1 MAERSQKRKAEMSL
15 SDEERMAVVSHYLH
29 NRGYASEKVYEDKAL
44 PLLRDF
50 YAEDSFQGR
59 ADGILA
65 ERSVQ
70 ASLFPQFFSVP
81 FPETRCPEFTFI
93 VLFAGIGG
101 FRIALQNQGGRC
113 VYSSEWDVQA
123 QKTYLANFG
132 EMPFGDITCAST
144 KAFIPD
150 RFDVLCAGF
159 PCQPFSISGRQKGFE
174 DTRGTLFFDICQIL
188 DEKRPPVVFLENVKH
203 LMYHDGGK
211 TLNTILEK
219 LSGLGYKVS
228 WRILNGADYGVPQN
242 RERIIIIG
250 SRDKLF
256 DFGSLRAMPRRP
268 LKDFLDKSGDFE
280 YLDPSEYTLLEQMH
294 QQPRLM
300 LLIKQRENSKIE
312 LAKPHS
318 LSISDII
325 QVLELH
331 FNYRYSC
338 QGASRLPVLAIY
350 AAYQCMVREIF
361 RFRDKVL
368 CPLEAHTSADSQSGQ
383 IGDIQVNHGDGSA
396 FEGVE
401 VKHQIPID
409 VETVRHAYS
418 KFMVYRTDRYY
429 LLTTADMD
437 AADWESINRE
447 IRQIRRNHGCQVIV
461 NGVYSSLR
469 YYLRMLDDT
478 ALFIEYY
485 VSLLE
490 RDKSIKYPHLVA
502 WNEIISKTVF

>member
-1 MAERSQKRKAEMSL
+1 MGQKEILETVYKMAVDKLAVQDWNLGLPDSVKEDIRYVVEKSGALTAVYTALVTLFCQKVYNPDQDIRYHQKKMSGGFSGRTLDSNVVTPFLKEHDFPAMSTSAWLTRSIESSSPYTLDYPEDFKDKELKRKFLSL
-15 SDEERMAVVSHYLH
+15 INEVQVNGVDSRNVLLH
-29 NRGYASEKVYEDKAL
+29 
-44 PLLRDF
+44 F
-50 YAEDSFQGR
+50 
-59 ADGILA
+59 
-65 ERSVQ
+65 
-70 ASLFPQFFSVP
+70 
-81 FPETRCPEFTFI
+81 
-93 VLFAGIGG
+93 
-101 FRIALQNQGGRC
+101 
-113 VYSSEWDVQA
+113 
-123 QKTYLANFG
+123 
-132 EMPFGDITCAST
+132 M
-144 KAFIPD
+144 
-150 RFDVLCAGF
+150 
-159 PCQPFSISGRQKGFE
+159 
-174 DTRGTLFFDICQIL
+174 
-188 DEKRPPVVFLENVKH
+188 
-203 LMYHDGGK
+203 
-211 TLNTILEK
+211 
-219 LSGLGYKVS
+219 
-228 WRILNGADYGVPQN
+228 
-242 RERIIIIG
+242 
-250 SRDKLF
+250 
-256 DFGSLRAMPRRP
+256 
-268 LKDFLDKSGDFE
+268 
-280 YLDPSEYTLLEQMH
+280 
-294 QQPRLM
+294 M

-409 VETVRHAYS
+409 AEMVRHAYS